1 MAWDWNTFIIVA
13 AIVALVLAWFI
24 ALAWLIRLRRKRK
37 MEPSHI
43 DLYFGE
49 NFRKIMGEWD
59 FVTRD
64 RVKDFKKDMG
74 KRLSVVGSDIDGMEK
89 RRKNLDGRMV
99 SLEKTIARLEGQ

>member
-1 MAWDWNTFIIVA
+1 MAWDWNTILIIA
-13 AIVALVLAWFI
+13 AIAALILAWFL
-24 ALAWLIRLRRKRK
+24 ALVWLIRLRRKKR

-43 DLYFGE
+43 DLYFGD

-74 KRLSVVGSDIDGMEK
+74 KRLSSVGSDIDGMEK
-89 RRKNLDGRMV
+89 RRKDLDRRMG
-99 SLEKTIARLEGQ
+99 SLERTISKLEGL

>member
-1 MAWDWNTFIIVA
+1 MAWDWNTILIVA
-13 AIVALVLAWFI
+13 AIVALVLAWFL
-24 ALAWLIRLRRKRK
+24 ALVWLIRLRRKRK
-37 MEPSHI
+37 LEPSHI

-74 KRLSVVGSDIDGMEK
+74 KRLSIVGSDIDGMEK
-89 RRKNLDGRMV
+89 RRNDLDRRMG
-99 SLEKTIARLEGQ
+99 SLERTIAKLEGV